1 MQKRIIS
8 FILFLAML
16 VSLFPSS
23 FVLSA
28 FAEEGAEVAGAD
40 VGGAEVEGADV
51 GGTEVGGADE
61 TGNAGVAMWRVAVK
75 VQTAEPMNLIE

>member
-28 FAEEGAEVAGAD
+28 FAEEGAEVDGAE
-40 VGGAEVEGADV
+40 VGGAEV